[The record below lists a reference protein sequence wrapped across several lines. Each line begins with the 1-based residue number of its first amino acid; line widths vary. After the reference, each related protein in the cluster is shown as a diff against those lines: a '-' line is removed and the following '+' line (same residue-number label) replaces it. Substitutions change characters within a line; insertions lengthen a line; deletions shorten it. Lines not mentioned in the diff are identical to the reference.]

1 MMINSIKPLDLT
13 REIQSNLQQQL
24 KPHTKPAPD
33 FGDHMKNALMQVAEA
48 QAASSKITQ
57 AFEAGQESDVAKVM
71 LAREKSS
78 LAFEATL
85 QIRNKLLS
93 AYKDIV
99 SMPV

>member
-1 MMINSIKPLDLT
+1 MTAISSIGMT
-13 REIQSNLQQQL
+13 REILATASAKLSPEKSQGGNFADHLQ
-24 KPHTKPAPD
+24 K
-33 FGDHMKNALMQVAEA
+33 ALSQVADA
-48 QAASSKITQ
+48 QAEAGKTAQ
-57 AFEAGQESDVAKVM
+57 AFERGDETDVAKVM

>member
-1 MMINSIKPLDLT
+1 MSAISPVGLT
-13 REIQSNLQQQL
+13 REIVSVAHGKLNTQQP
-24 KPHTKPAPD
+24 KAGN
-33 FGDHMKNALMQVAEA
+33 FSDHMQKALSQVAEA
-48 QAASSKITQ
+48 QAESSRMAQ
-57 AFEAGQESDVAKVM
+57 GFERGDETDVAKVM

>member
-1 MMINSIKPLDLT
+1 MTAIVNVGLAKQILAAAEPKLK
-13 REIQSNLQQQL
+13 QGSNKDSDFAQEESGRI
-24 KPHTKPAPD
+24 TK
-33 FGDHMKNALMQVAEA
+33 
-48 QAASSKITQ
+48 
-57 AFEAGQESDVAKVM
+57 AFEVGEEVDVTKVM

-85 QIRNKLLS
+85 QVRNKLLS

>member
-1 MMINSIKPLDLT
+1 MTPINSVSLT
-13 REIQSNLQQQL
+13 REIVATANAKLNPAKQTGSN
-24 KPHTKPAPD
+24 
-33 FGDHMKNALMQVAEA
+33 FGDHMQKALAQVAEA
-48 QAASSKITQ
+48 QAHSGKMAQ
-57 AFEAGQESDVAKVM
+57 AFERGDETDVAKVM

-78 LAFEATL
+78 LAFEATM

>member
-1 MMINSIKPLDLT
+1 MTAIVNVGLAKQILAAAEPKLK
-13 REIQSNLQQQL
+13 QSSN
-24 KPHTKPAPD
+24 KDSD
-33 FGDHMKNALMQVAEA
+33 FGAQMKEALGQVAKA
-48 QAASSKITQ
+48 QEESGRITK
-57 AFEAGQESDVAKVM
+57 AFEVGEEVDVTKVM

-85 QIRNKLLS
+85 QVRNKLLS

>member
-1 MMINSIKPLDLT
+1 
-13 REIQSNLQQQL
+13 
-24 KPHTKPAPD
+24 
-33 FGDHMKNALMQVAEA
+33 MKNALMQVAEA
-48 QAASSKITQ
+48 QNNAGKITQ
-57 AFEAGQESDVAKVM
+57 AFESGQETDVAKVM

-85 QIRNKLLS
+85 QVRNKLLS